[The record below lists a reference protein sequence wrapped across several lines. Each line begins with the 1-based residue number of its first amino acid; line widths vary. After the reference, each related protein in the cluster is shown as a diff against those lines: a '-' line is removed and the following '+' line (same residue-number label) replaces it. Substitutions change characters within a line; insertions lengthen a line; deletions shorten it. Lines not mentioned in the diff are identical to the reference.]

1 MASVVPRVRVECQAS
16 SGSSSKPSSAVP
28 WNTRH
33 RPKKKQQE
41 LQSTDVIGYRA
52 VLLSNRPNRTRKKK
66 KNAQPGSSEEQ
77 QIVLGIVDDVI
88 DMDASGGLLRIIHPV
103 HIQQEVDMYVEEEHL
118 VPFVD
123 SIVPHIDV
131 ENEEIVI
138 DPPDGLLELGKRK
151 VLMDIIEYKI
161 SPIVE
166 EMAAS
171 RGENISGEKVLMMP
185 TRRELE
191 DMGRRDIVKLVMKAG
206 GFLEVAQYL
215 GYTSI
220 RRPPGYWEDETTL
233 DRELS
238 LFVAAN
244 WVKFHAEIHA
254 FDFQDQQAERDQN
267 HDDEE
272 EEEEKGNASTH
283 TKEEEGE
290 RGEEEEPEEYSTY
303 WFNTVTRRMKWTQP
317 TLPRVVQ
324 IDDQGTELFAETEED
339 RAMPSRSALLAAGRY
354 DLHGAIVAA
363 GGYAVVAEMLDRWPA
378 WPPTHRF
385 KNPKILKSE
394 IEDFIEEHDLPK
406 KILPSAS
413 DFLNLGRPDMHQAI
427 LRAGGYSSVAT
438 QIKFSNHRKQR
449 GLWKDFDYVCEQV
462 LDYAQSKAK
471 EASGDPSMP
480 THEELRRAGRHDLRH
495 ALQKHGSKAVSEA
508 TGLPMNRQGGK
519 SRVNRALRSQLEYEF
534 ALSEKNAEAE
544 KPNND

>member
-1 MASVVPRVRVECQAS
+1 MGCFVARVRPECRAS
-16 SGSSSKPSSAVP
+16 SRSSSAVP
-28 WNTRH
+28 WNTRQ

-41 LQSTDVIGYRA
+41 LQSTDLIGYRA
-52 VLLSNRPNRTRKKK
+52 VLLSSRANRTRKKK
-66 KNAQPGSSEEQ
+66 KKNAHPGSGEEQ
-77 QIVLGIVDDVI
+77 TVLGIVDDVI

-123 SIVPHIDV
+123 SIVPYIDV

-138 DPPDGLLELGKRK
+138 DPPEGLLELGRRR
-151 VLMDIIEYKI
+151 VLMDIIEYKLA
-161 SPIVE
+161 PIVE

-171 RGENISGEKVLMMP
+171 KRENVSGEQVLMMP

-215 GYTSI
+215 GYASI

-254 FDFQDQQAERDQN
+254 FDFSDQILGEDPNDN
-267 HDDEE
+267 HGAREE
-272 EEEEKGNASTH
+272 EEEEDTLTVH
-283 TKEEEGE
+283 KEAEGE
-290 RGEEEEPEEYSTY
+290 VEEKEYSTY

-324 IDDQGTELFAETEED
+324 IDDHGTELFAETEED

-363 GGYAVVAEMLDRWPA
+363 GGYAHVAEMLDRWPA

-385 KNPKILKSE
+385 KNTKVLKSE

-427 LRAGGYSSVAT
+427 IRAGGYSSVAT

-462 LDYAQSKAK
+462 LDYARSKATR
-471 EASGDPSMP
+471 ASGEPSMP

-519 SRVNRALRSQLEYEF
+519 SRVNRALRSQLEHEL
-534 ALSEKNAEAE
+534 ALSEKNDENGTPSTE
-544 KPNND
+544 

>member
-1 MASVVPRVRVECQAS
+1 MRCLVAGVRVECQAS
-16 SGSSSKPSSAVP
+16 SGSKSSSAVP
-28 WNTRH
+28 WDTRH
-33 RPKKKQQE
+33 RPKKKKHE
-41 LQSTDVIGYRA
+41 LHSTDVIGYRA
-52 VLLSNRPNRTRKKK
+52 VLLSNRRNRSRNTTTC
-66 KNAQPGSSEEQ
+66 Q
-77 QIVLGIVDDVI
+77 QTVLGIVDDVI
-88 DMDASGGLLRIIHPV
+88 NMDATGGLLRIIHPV
-103 HIQQEVDMYVEEEHL
+103 DIQQEVDMYVEEVHL

-123 SIVPHIDV
+123 SIVPYIDV

-138 DPPDGLLELGKRK
+138 DPPDGLLELGKRR
-151 VLMDIIEYKI
+151 VLMDIIEYKLG
-161 SPIVE
+161 PLVE

-171 RGENISGEKVLMMP
+171 KTKENLSGEKVLMMP

-191 DMGRRDIVKLVMKAG
+191 DMGRRDIVRLVMKAG

-254 FDFQDQQAERDQN
+254 FDFQDHHDQE
-267 HDDEE
+267 HHEE
-272 EEEEKGNASTH
+272 EEISTFQNETVAVEEEDA
-283 TKEEEGE
+283 EEEGE
-290 RGEEEEPEEYSTY
+290 ETEYSTY

-317 TLPRVVQ
+317 TLPRVVE
-324 IDDQGTELFAETEED
+324 IDDHGTELFIETEED

-363 GGYAVVAEMLDRWPA
+363 GGYVHVAEMLDRWPA

-385 KNPKILKSE
+385 KNTKILKSE
-394 IEDFIEEHDLPK
+394 IEDFIEEHELPK

-413 DFLNLGRPDMHQAI
+413 DFLNLGRPDVHQAI

-449 GLWKDFDYVCEQV
+449 GLWKDFDYVCQQV
-462 LDYAQSKAK
+462 LEYVQSKAK
-471 EASGDPSMP
+471 GLSGDPSMP

-519 SRVNRALRSQLEYEF
+519 SRVNRALRSQLEQELTLR
-534 ALSEKNAEAE
+534 LSETNATE
-544 KPNND
+544 KPNTD